1 MADDAWNPT
10 RMELETNTKH
20 LFEDC
25 AWLYAFCRERLFRDH
40 TEEITQALFP
50 EGNPSEDTSVVE
62 VGCGPGFYARRL
74 AQRYPALRML
84 GIDRSSRLLAWA
96 QSRASSDALTN
107 CRFQHGDVE
116 CISACIE
123 PVDAV
128 ISSRLL
134 LVVGNRNRVM
144 AEIFQVLK
152 PGGRLFLVEPTANLK
167 TQLPLSAMRLVT
179 RFIHS
184 AHRETFPQAAKI
196 LSSPEFEDLVR
207 SQPWSKV
214 SIQMYGDYQCAV
226 CHKSGD
232 AVTDSGALEMDADGI
247 AVTGPRSVTI

>member
-1 MADDAWNPT
+1 MAADAWNPT
-10 RMELETNTKH
+10 RMELETDTKH

-40 TEEITQALFP
+40 TEEISQALFP
-50 EGNPSEDTSVVE
+50 DGNPSEDSSAVE

-74 AQRYPALRML
+74 AQRYPDLRML

-96 QSRASSDALTN
+96 QSRASSDALIN

-134 LVVGNRNRVM
+134 LVVSNRNRVI
-144 AEIFQVLK
+144 EIFQVLK
-152 PGGRLFLVEPTANLK
+152 PGGRLFLASQQRISRPSSRF
-167 TQLPLSAMRLVT
+167 LPCDWLRVSYTPHIAKRFRRLRRYSLPRSSKILFDLSHGARSRSRCTETINALSATRVVT
-179 RFIHS
+179 R
-184 AHRETFPQAAKI
+184 
-196 LSSPEFEDLVR
+196 
-207 SQPWSKV
+207 
-214 SIQMYGDYQCAV
+214 
-226 CHKSGD
+226 
-232 AVTDSGALEMDADGI
+232 
-247 AVTGPRSVTI
+247 

>member
-1 MADDAWNPT
+1 MNDDACSVT
-10 RMELETNTKH
+10 RTERATDTQH

-25 AWLYAFCRERLFRDH
+25 AWLYAFCREHLFRDH
-40 TEEITQALFP
+40 TEQIAQALFP
-50 EGNPSEDTSVVE
+50 NGDPPAGTSILE

-74 AQRYPALRML
+74 AARYPALRVL

-96 QSRASSDALTN
+96 QSRAASDALTN
-107 CRFQHGDVE
+107 CRFQYGDVE
-116 CISACIE
+116 CISACVE
-123 PVDAV
+123 AVDAV

-134 LVVGNRNRVM
+134 LVVGNRSAVI

-152 PGGRLFLVEPTANLK
+152 PAGRLFLVEPTANLK

-184 AHRETFPQAAKI
+184 AHRETLPKNAKI
-196 LSSPEFEDLVR
+196 LSSQEFEDIVR

-214 SIQMYGDYQCAV
+214 SIQMHGDYQCAV
-226 CHKSGD
+226 CDKGDDGDSDRGD
-232 AVTDSGALEMDADGI
+232 AATFADG
-247 AVTGPRSVTI
+247 APALASRSFA

>member
-10 RMELETNTKH
+10 RRELEPNTKR

-50 EGNPSEDTSVVE
+50 DGNPSEDTSVVE

-84 GIDRSSRLLAWA
+84 GIDRSSRLLEWA

-134 LVVGNRNRVM
+134 LVVGNRNKVM
-144 AEIFQVLK
+144 AEIFHVLK
-152 PGGRLFLVEPTANLK
+152 PGGRLFLVEPTANIK

-179 RFIHS
+179 RFIYS
-184 AHRETFPQAAKI
+184 AHREAFPQNAKI
-196 LSSPEFEDLVR
+196 LSSLEFEDLVR

-232 AVTDSGALEMDADGI
+232 TVTDIRELEMNAAGI
-247 AVTGPRSVTI
+247 AVTGPRGVA

>member
-1 MADDAWNPT
+1 MDDDACSVT
-10 RMELETNTKH
+10 RTERATDTRH

-25 AWLYAFCRERLFRDH
+25 AWLYAFCREHLFRDH
-40 TEEITQALFP
+40 TELIAQALFP
-50 EGNPSEDTSVVE
+50 NGDPSEDTSVLE

-74 AQRYPALRML
+74 AHRYPALRVL

-134 LVVGNRNRVM
+134 LVVGNRSAVM

-167 TQLPLSAMRLVT
+167 TQMPLSAMRLVT
-179 RFIHS
+179 RLIHS
-184 AHRETFPQAAKI
+184 AHRETLPKDAKI
-196 LSSPEFEDLVR
+196 LSSQEFEDLVR
-207 SQPWSKV
+207 SQAWSKV
-214 SIQMYGDYQCAV
+214 SIQMHGDYQCAV
-226 CHKSGD
+226 CEKSGD
-232 AVTDSGALEMDADGI
+232 GVSDREDAATCAHGRPALAS
-247 AVTGPRSVTI
+247 RSFA

>member
-1 MADDAWNPT
+1 MDDDACSVTITERETDT
-10 RMELETNTKH
+10 RH

-40 TEEITQALFP
+40 TEEISQALFP
-50 EGNPSEDTSVVE
+50 DGNPSENTSALE

-74 AQRYPALRML
+74 AQRYPALRVL

-96 QSRASSDALTN
+96 QSRAASDGLTK

-134 LVVGNRNRVM
+134 LVVGNRSAVM

-152 PGGRLFLVEPTANLK
+152 PGGCLFLVEPTANLK
-167 TQLPLSAMRLVT
+167 TQLPLAAMRLVT

-184 AHRETFPQAAKI
+184 AHRETFPQNAKI
-196 LSSPEFEDLVR
+196 LSSLEFEDLVR

-226 CHKSGD
+226 CHKSGG
-232 AVTDSGALEMDADGI
+232 AVTDSKALEMDADGI
-247 AVTGPRSVTI
+247 AVTGPRSVA